1 MNESKPRMKRV
12 VDHLAEQ
19 LSSIRPGSL
28 SPGFLATFRIAS
40 QGLLL
45 PIGQVAKVRADGDR
59 IVITPFD
66 PALVPAV
73 VQALMSARI
82 NAYALDP
89 RTVAVS
95 VPPMSGEQ
103 RREVARHVKRL
114 GEEAKIAIRTLRQDA
129 RKRITARGGG
139 SLRAVQ
145 EATDAAVLEIDQR
158 IEAKLAELDR

>member
-1 MNESKPRMKRV
+1 
-12 VDHLAEQ
+12 
-19 LSSIRPGSL
+19 
-28 SPGFLATFRIAS
+28 
-40 QGLLL
+40 
-45 PIGQVAKVRADGDR
+45 
-59 IVITPFD
+59 
-66 PALVPAV
+66 
-73 VQALMSARI
+73 
-82 NAYALDP
+82 
-89 RTVAVS
+89 
-95 VPPMSGEQ
+95 MSGEQ